1 MILKTW
7 NFNSNLGDIHKNQ
20 EKISIVISVFDYKS
34 KKNYPIYVSKSL
46 VKKHVMIF
54 YWYEK
59 KTDCTMLLSKN
70 LMQLLMM
77 IHYIMEK
84 KPFSFI
90 TLCKRLLQK
99 KYQNFKNINGKQR
112 IKIIKKGK
120 KVRIKNYER
129 KNHHLW
135 FLQILKVF

>member
-1 MILKTW
+1 
-7 NFNSNLGDIHKNQ
+7 
-20 EKISIVISVFDYKS
+20 
-34 KKNYPIYVSKSL
+34 
-46 VKKHVMIF
+46 
-54 YWYEK
+54 
-59 KTDCTMLLSKN
+59 
-70 LMQLLMM
+70 MQLLMM

-112 IKIIKKGK
+112 IKIKKGK

-129 KNHHLW
+129 KNHHL
-135 FLQILKVF
+135 